1 MAIDKSKWNKNI
13 KVSQKTIDEIKKM
26 GMTKALKTA
35 AGAGAAGRKVGDA
48 SAKEWAEGLRRLYTP
63 ERVDKLMG
71 SSVYTGPR
79 KSAGKV
85 YTGPKKPAGQYT
97 KGATKSTPKKSS
109 LVSTGQKV
117 AAGTLAAGALLATR
131 GRATGLASRL
141 APGLAKSGI
150 GKALVGSE
158 TRVLGDSF
166 RVGAKGSFGK
176 TTSAAAKAAAK
187 TAGKKVG
194 TKAEFATKA
203 TEETVRK
210 ALAQRAANAGGTFRV
225 GTKGSMGPT
234 TMKASAK
241 KTAARKAS
249 ASKLR
254 KDTAAKKEYNAERA
268 RKI

>member
-26 GMTKALKTA
+26 GMSKALKTA
-35 AGAGAAGRKVGDA
+35 AGAGAAGRNVGDA

-71 SSVYTGPR
+71 SASKGAKSGPQ
-79 KSAGKV
+79 SANTKV
-85 YTGPKKPAGQYT
+85 YSGPSKPKGAYT
-97 KGATKSTPKKSS
+97 KGSTKSTPKKSS

-141 APGLAKSGI
+141 APGLAKSGV

-225 GTKGSMGPT
+225 GPKGSLGKRT
-234 TMKASAK
+234 AKAGKSAPSTK
-241 KTAARKAS
+241 KS
-249 ASKLR
+249 G
-254 KDTAAKKEYNAERA
+254 KK
-268 RKI
+268 